1 MIIYFKIT
9 DMIKSFLKIFLPTT
23 LLLFSGC
30 SKKGC
35 KDPNATNYDSSSKKD
50 NNSCL
55 YEEFDK
61 EVLLSNITNNYI
73 IPSYNQYNLNLK
85 SLDSSIKEFTQQPTV
100 SGLSKVRNSW
110 HNALLSWQDISFI
123 DFGPSTL
130 IILKTQTNTFP
141 ADTFN
146 IDKNI
151 TSGSWDFNTISSNDL
166 KGFQALDYLLNKRG
180 LTEIERITYY
190 TNSQNARDYMNA
202 ISDELVTNIAYVV
215 SEWSTYKNDF
225 ISDFATNANGS
236 SVSEMINSMC
246 LDYEFFTRRGKLGL
260 PLGIF
265 DLFSND
271 PLPELVECLHYGQ
284 SLPFIKRS
292 VESLQKYIN
301 GIHYSSNE
309 NGIGFDDYMN
319 FVKAT
324 SNNENLSSVVNS
336 KFDLILTN
344 LNTLN
349 DPLSSEL
356 VTNNSQVNLAYD
368 AMQNLVPYI
377 KVDMTSALGVLITYA
392 DNDGD

>member
-1 MIIYFKIT
+1 
-9 DMIKSFLKIFLPTT
+9 MIKSFFKLYFPIIF
-23 LLLFSGC
+23 LLFSGC

-35 KDPNATNYDSSSKKD
+35 NDPNAINYDSSAKKND
-50 NNSCL
+50 NSCI

-61 EVLLSNITNNYI
+61 QILLTNITNNYI
-73 IPSYNQYNLNLK
+73 LPSLNNYNTNVKN
-85 SLDSSIKEFTQQPTV
+85 LDSLIKEFTQEPTDL
-100 SGLSKVRNSW
+100 GLSKVRDSW
-110 HNALLSWQDISFI
+110 YNTLLTWQDISFI

-225 ISDFATNANGS
+225 ISDFATNASGS

-246 LDYEFFTRRGKLGL
+246 LDYEFFVRRGKLGL

-271 PLPELVECLHYGQ
+271 PLPGLVECYHYGQ
-284 SLPFIKRS
+284 SLEFTKRS
-292 VESLQKYIN
+292 ITSLQKYIN

-309 NGIGFDDYMN
+309 NGVGLDDYMN
-319 FVKAT
+319 FVNAS
-324 SNNENLSSVVNS
+324 SNNENLSSVINS
-336 KFDLILTN
+336 KIDLILTK
-344 LNTLN
+344 LNNLN

-356 VTNNSQVNLAYD
+356 ISNNSQVHLAYD
-368 AMQNLVPYI
+368 AMQDLVPLV

>member
-1 MIIYFKIT
+1 
-9 DMIKSFLKIFLPTT
+9 MIKSFLKIFLPTT
-23 LLLFSGC
+23 LLLFSVC

-35 KDPNATNYDSSSKKD
+35 KDPNAINYDSSAKKD

-110 HNALLSWQDISFI
+110 HNALLSWQDVSFI

-130 IILKTQTNTFP
+130 RILKTQTNTFP
-141 ADTFN
+141 ADTVKIDENISNGNWNFN
-146 IDKNI
+146 SINSIDI
-151 TSGSWDFNTISSNDL
+151 
-166 KGFQALDYLLNKRG
+166 KGFQALDYLLNKRN
-180 LTEIERITYY
+180 LTESQRVTYY
-190 TNSQNARDYMNA
+190 TNSQNAKDYINA
-202 ISDELVTNIAYVV
+202 ISDELVTNTAFVV

-225 ISDFATNANGS
+225 ISDFATNASGS

-246 LDYEFFTRRGKLGL
+246 LDYEFFVRRGKLGL

-271 PLPELVECLHYGQ
+271 PLPGLVECYHYGK
-284 SLPFIKRS
+284 SLEFTKRS
-292 VESLQKYIN
+292 ITSLQKYIN

-309 NGIGFDDYMN
+309 NGIGLDDYMN
-319 FVKAT
+319 FVNAS
-324 SNNENLSSVVNS
+324 SNNENLSSVINS
-336 KFDLILTN
+336 KIDLILTK
-344 LNTLN
+344 LNNLN

-356 VTNNSQVNLAYD
+356 ISNNSQVHLAYD
-368 AMQNLVPYI
+368 AMQDLVPLV

>member
-1 MIIYFKIT
+1 
-9 DMIKSFLKIFLPTT
+9 MIKSFLKIFLPTT

-35 KDPNATNYDSSSKKD
+35 KDPNATNYDSSAKKD

-225 ISDFATNANGS
+225 ISNFSTNANGS

-246 LDYEFFTRRGKLGL
+246 LDYEFFVRRGKLGL

-319 FVKAT
+319 FVNAT

>member
-1 MIIYFKIT
+1 
-9 DMIKSFLKIFLPTT
+9 MIKSFFKLSFPIIF
-23 LLLFSGC
+23 LLFSGC

-35 KDPNATNYDSSSKKD
+35 NDPNAINYDSSAKKD
-50 NNSCL
+50 DNSCI

-61 EVLLSNITNNYI
+61 QILLTNITNNYI
-73 IPSYNQYNLNLK
+73 LPSLNNYNTNVKN
-85 SLDSSIKEFTQQPTV
+85 LDSLIKEFTQQPTV
-100 SGLSKVRNSW
+100 LGFSKVRESW
-110 HNALLSWQDISFI
+110 YNTLLTWQDVSFI

-151 TSGSWDFNTISSNDL
+151 TRGSWDFNTISSNDL

-180 LTEIERITYY
+180 LTEIERITYF

-284 SLPFIKRS
+284 SLPFLKRS

-319 FVKAT
+319 FVNAT
-324 SNNENLSSVVNS
+324 SNNENLSSVINS

>member
-1 MIIYFKIT
+1 
-9 DMIKSFLKIFLPTT
+9 MIKSFSKILLPIIF
-23 LLLFSGC
+23 LLFSGC

-35 KDPNATNYDSSSKKD
+35 NDPSAINYDSSAKKD
-50 NNSCL
+50 DNSCI

-61 EVLLSNITNNYI
+61 QVLLMNITNNYI
-73 IPSYNQYNLNLK
+73 LPSLNDYNTNVK
-85 SLDSSIKEFTQQPTV
+85 TLDSLIKEFTQQPTV
-100 SGLSKVRNSW
+100 LGLSRVRDSW
-110 HNALLSWQDISFI
+110 YNALLSWQDVSFI

-151 TSGSWDFNTISSNDL
+151 TSGNWDFNTISSIDL

-180 LTEIERITYY
+180 LTETERITYY

-246 LDYEFFTRRGKLGL
+246 LDYEFFIRRGKLGL

-271 PLPELVECLHYGQ
+271 PLPGLVECYHYGQ

-301 GIHYSSNE
+301 GIHHNSNE

-319 FVKAT
+319 FVNAS

>member
-1 MIIYFKIT
+1 
-9 DMIKSFLKIFLPTT
+9 MIKSFLKIFLPTT

-35 KDPNATNYDSSSKKD
+35 KDPNAINYDSSSKKD

-85 SLDSSIKEFTQQPTV
+85 SLDSSIKVFTQQPTV

-356 VTNNSQVNLAYD
+356 VNNNSQVNLAYD

>member
-1 MIIYFKIT
+1 
-9 DMIKSFLKIFLPTT
+9 MIKSFLKIFLPTT

-35 KDPNATNYDSSSKKD
+35 KDPNATNYDSSAKKD

-225 ISDFATNANGS
+225 ISNFSTNANGS

-246 LDYEFFTRRGKLGL
+246 LDYEFFVRRGKLGL

-319 FVKAT
+319 FVNAT

-344 LNTLN
+344 LSTLN

>member
-1 MIIYFKIT
+1 
-9 DMIKSFLKIFLPTT
+9 MIKSFLKIFLPTT

-151 TSGSWDFNTISSNDL
+151 TSGSWDFSTISSNDL

-225 ISDFATNANGS
+225 ISDFTTNANGS

-246 LDYEFFTRRGKLGL
+246 LDYEFFVRRGKLGL

-319 FVKAT
+319 FVNAT

>member
-1 MIIYFKIT
+1 
-9 DMIKSFLKIFLPTT
+9 MIKSFFKLYFPIIF
-23 LLLFSGC
+23 LLFSGC

-35 KDPNATNYDSSSKKD
+35 NDPNAINYDSSAKKND
-50 NNSCL
+50 NSCI

-61 EVLLSNITNNYI
+61 QILLTNITNNYI
-73 IPSYNQYNLNLK
+73 LPSLNNYNTNVKN
-85 SLDSSIKEFTQQPTV
+85 LDSLIKEFTQEPTNL
-100 SGLSKVRNSW
+100 GLSKVRDSW
-110 HNALLSWQDISFI
+110 YNTLLTWQDISFI

-319 FVKAT
+319 FVNAT
-324 SNNENLSSVVNS
+324 SNNENLSSVINS

-356 VTNNSQVNLAYD
+356 VTNNYQVNLAYD

>member
-1 MIIYFKIT
+1 MIIYFKFT

-35 KDPNATNYDSSSKKD
+35 KDPNAINYDSSAKKD

-85 SLDSSIKEFTQQPTV
+85 SLDSSIKEFTLQPTV
-100 SGLSKVRNSW
+100 LGLSKVRNSW
-110 HNALLSWQDISFI
+110 HNALLSWQDVSFI

-130 IILKTQTNTFP
+130 RILKTQTNTFP
-141 ADTFN
+141 ADTVKIDENISNGNWNFN
-146 IDKNI
+146 SINSIDI
-151 TSGSWDFNTISSNDL
+151 
-166 KGFQALDYLLNKRG
+166 KGFQALDYLLNKRN
-180 LTEIERITYY
+180 LTESQRVTYY
-190 TNSQNARDYMNA
+190 TNSQNAKDYLNA
-202 ISDELVTNIAYVV
+202 ISDELVTNTAFVV
-215 SEWSTYKNDF
+215 SKWSTYKNDF
-225 ISDFATNANGS
+225 ISDFATNASGS

-246 LDYEFFTRRGKLGL
+246 LDYEFFVRRGKLGL

-271 PLPELVECLHYGQ
+271 PLPGLVECYHYGQ
-284 SLPFIKRS
+284 SLEFTKRS
-292 VESLQKYIN
+292 IGSLQKYIN

-309 NGIGFDDYMN
+309 NGIGLDDYMN
-319 FVKAT
+319 FVNAT
-324 SNNENLSSVVNS
+324 SNNENLSSVINS
-336 KFDLILTN
+336 KIDLILTK
-344 LNTLN
+344 LNNLN

-356 VTNNSQVNLAYD
+356 ISNNSQVHLAYD
-368 AMQNLVPYI
+368 AMQDLVPLV

>member
-1 MIIYFKIT
+1 
-9 DMIKSFLKIFLPTT
+9 MIKSFLKIFLPTT

-246 LDYEFFTRRGKLGL
+246 LDYEFFVRRGKLGL

-319 FVKAT
+319 FVNAT